1 WHESHQAQR
10 ALLGWKSTLAA
21 VWKVQLLPFLIPL
34 ALSMAVQAF
43 QPHPQPCAQCPFDWI
58 GFRGKCYRFSE
69 DESNWTSSHNNC
81 SALASHDL
89 FPLLSLQSF
98 AMRHIG
104 SSPHWVGL
112 TREGQEHP
120 WQWLNLPVGTM
131 TALSREAPPWVRSP
145 TLGLGSFGVPN
156 PNPLSLVVPS
166 HPPDVPMTL
175 LTTVPV
181 SLGVPNLSSSVP
193 WCPQP

>member
-120 WQWLNLPVGTM
+120 WQWLN
-131 TALSREAPPWVRSP
+131 RSP
-145 TLGLGSFGVPN
+145 S
-156 PNPLSLVVPS
+156 S
-166 HPPDVPMTL
+166 HPPPTPSPSPL
-175 LTTVPV
+175 PPKLTRGPRSVGRPGSQRQQCHQHGHRRRDAPAPHGCCRPTMGDPA
-181 SLGVPNLSSSVP
+181 SRSSRDP
-193 WCPQP
+193 GAGR